1 MKYKV
6 IRTAKADEQLHNDIL
21 YIAQDSGS
29 VDTALDY
36 LDKVESAV
44 NLLQTTPYIG
54 CQPRYATLRRQGY
67 LVLIVER
74 HLIFYKVAE
83 EDKTVVIYAVV
94 DGRREYKNMI

>member
-29 VDTALDY
+29 VDIALNY

-44 NLLQTTPYIG
+44 NLLQTTPYVG
-54 CQPRYATLRRQGY
+54 SRPRYATLRRQGY
-67 LVLIVER
+67 LVLI
-74 HLIFYKVAE
+74 FYKVSE
-83 EDKTVVIYAVV
+83 EDKTVVIYAIV

>member
-1 MKYKV
+1 MGYKV

-29 VDTALDY
+29 ADIALNY
-36 LDKVESAV
+36 LGKVESAI

-54 CQPRYATLRRQGY
+54 SRPRYVTLRRQGY
-67 LVLIVER
+67 LALVVER
-74 HLIFYKVAE
+74 HLIFYKVSE
-83 EDKTVVIYAVV
+83 EDKTVVIYAVI

>member
-6 IRTAKADEQLHNDIL
+6 IRTAKADEQLHNDVL

-29 VDTALDY
+29 VEIALND

-44 NLLQTTPYIG
+44 ELLQTTPYIG
-54 CQPRYATLRRQGY
+54 SQPRYATLRRQGY

-74 HLIFYKVAE
+74 HLLFYKVFE
-83 EDKTVVIYAVV
+83 QDKIVVIYAVV